1 MDSGIEYRIL
11 IKKMSIK
18 ARKILLILLVFLSFL
33 LIYQFFVK
41 KDMTDFGVCYKAGQR
56 IVKGKML
63 YQISDGHLQ
72 FKYFPASAVIFS
84 VLTLFPYEMA
94 KVLWHLLELY
104 LLFLCLTLSYD
115 LLPEKH
121 KKKGLVGVLTFL
133 VLLKFIGRE
142 IELGQVNILI
152 AFFLIVM
159 VKALVE
165 RKEWKAGFFW
175 GFSLV
180 FKPYA
185 LVFLPYFILKKK
197 IKAVASGLGILVVS
211 FVLPVFF
218 YGFKQSFFVLKEWQ
232 RTLSLSTPP
241 LLDHYDNSSVY
252 AFFLK
257 NLPADKSVWA
267 WILSICTA
275 LLIGFFLL
283 WMMDS
288 GKKLKVTQPEVL
300 ESSFLFIMIPF
311 FSPLSWHYN
320 YLYSI
325 LAVVFLMNWIDKFR
339 PVMKYILIVNF
350 ICIGASLREV
360 LGKGVFRF
368 YTQHSLVVVSF
379 LILLFYL
386 FYTRIKMESGKVE
399 AKP

>member
-1 MDSGIEYRIL
+1 
-11 IKKMSIK
+11 MSIR
-18 ARKILLILLVFLSFL
+18 ARKILIIFFVFLFFL

-41 KDMTDFGVCYKAGQR
+41 KDMTDFGVCYKAGKR
-56 IVKGKML
+56 IVKGEML
-63 YQISDGHLQ
+63 YQVSDGHLQ

-84 VLTLFPYEMA
+84 VMTLFPYEIA
-94 KVLWHLLELY
+94 KVLWHFLELY
-104 LLFLCLTLSYD
+104 LLFLCLTLSYN

-142 IELGQVNILI
+142 IELGQVNILM
-152 AFFLIVM
+152 AFLLILM

-165 RKEWKAGFFW
+165 RKDRQAGLLW
-175 GFSLV
+175 GFSLI

-197 IKAVASGLGILVVS
+197 IKAAASGLGVLVVG
-211 FVLPVFF
+211 FILPVFF
-218 YGFKQSFFVLKEWQ
+218 YGFKHSFFVLKEWQ
-232 RTLSLSTPP
+232 RTLSLSTPS

-257 NLPADKSVWA
+257 NLPADKSEWA
-267 WILSICTA
+267 WIFSICTA

-320 YLYSI
+320 YLYAI
-325 LAVVFLMNWIDKFR
+325 LAVVFLINWIDKF
-339 PVMKYILIVNF
+339 PLVMKYILIANF
-350 ICIGASLREV
+350 FCIGASLREV
-360 LGKGVFRF
+360 LGKGLFHF
-368 YTQHSLVVVSF
+368 YTQHSLVVISF

-386 FYTRIKMESGKVE
+386 FYTRIKMESGQVE

>member
-1 MDSGIEYRIL
+1 MLR
-11 IKKMSIK
+11 MSVRV
-18 ARKILLILLVFLSFL
+18 RKILLILLVFLFFL

-41 KDMTDFGVCYKAGQR
+41 KDMTDFGVCYKAGKR
-56 IVKGKML
+56 IVNGEML
-63 YQISDGHLQ
+63 YQVSDGHLQ

-84 VLTLFPYEMA
+84 VLTLFPFEMA
-94 KVLWHLLELY
+94 KMLWYFLELT
-104 LLFLCLTLSYD
+104 LLFLCLTIAYD

-121 KKKGLVGVLTFL
+121 KKKGSMVALTFL
-133 VLLKFIGRE
+133 VLLKFVGRE
-142 IELGQVNILI
+142 MELGQINILM
-152 AFFLIVM
+152 AFLLIMM

-165 RKEWKAGFFW
+165 SKEWQAGLLW
-175 GFSLV
+175 GFSLI

-197 IKAVASGLGILVVS
+197 IKAVASGIGILAMGL
-211 FVLPVFF
+211 VLTVFF
-218 YGFKQSFFVLKEWQ
+218 YGFRQSFFVLKEWQ
-232 RTLSLSTPP
+232 RTLSLSTPS
-241 LLDHYDNSSVY
+241 LLDHYDNSSVF

-257 NLPADKSVWA
+257 NLPADKNELA
-267 WILSICTA
+267 WILSLCTA
-275 LLIGFFLL
+275 ILLGIFLL
-283 WMMDS
+283 WIMYS
-288 GKKLKVTQPEVL
+288 GKKLRVTQPEVL

-311 FSPLSWHYN
+311 FSPLSWYYN
-320 YLYSI
+320 YLYAI
-325 LAVVFLMNWIDKFR
+325 PAVVFLMNWMDKF
-339 PVMKYILIVNF
+339 PPAMKYILIANF

-386 FYTRIKMESGKVE
+386 FYLRIKMESGQVE

>member
-1 MDSGIEYRIL
+1 M
-11 IKKMSIK
+11 KMSVK
-18 ARKILLILLVFLSFL
+18 MRKILLIILVFLFFL

-41 KDMTDFGVCYKAGQR
+41 KDMTDFGVCYKAGKR
-56 IVKGKML
+56 IVKGEML

-72 FKYFPASAVIFS
+72 FKYLPASAVIFS
-84 VLTLFPYEMA
+84 VLTLFPFEMA
-94 KVLWHLLELY
+94 KVLWYFIELF
-104 LLFLCLTLSYD
+104 LLFLCLTISYD

-121 KKKGLVGVLTFL
+121 KKKGLVVVLTFL

-142 IELGQVNILI
+142 IELGQVNVLI
-152 AFFLIVM
+152 AFLLIMM

-165 RKEWKAGFFW
+165 RKEWQVGSLW
-175 GFSLV
+175 GFSLI

-197 IKAVASGLGILVVS
+197 IKTLASGLGILVAS

-232 RTLSLSTPP
+232 RTLSLSTPA

-257 NLPADKSVWA
+257 NLPADKDEWA
-267 WILSICTA
+267 WILSLCLA

-283 WMMDS
+283 WMMHS
-288 GKKLKVTQPEVL
+288 GKRSRVTQPEVL

-320 YLYSI
+320 YLYAI
-325 LAVVFLMNWIDKFR
+325 LAVVFLMNWIDKFS
-339 PVMKYILIVNF
+339 PVMKYVLIANF
-350 ICIGASLREV
+350 IFIGASLREI
-360 LGKGVFRF
+360 LGKGMFRF

-386 FYTRIKMESGKVE
+386 FYSRIKIESGQIDN
-399 AKP
+399 KP

>member
-1 MDSGIEYRIL
+1 MN
-11 IKKMSIK
+11 MSVR
-18 ARKILLILLVFLSFL
+18 ARKALLVLLVFLLFL

-41 KDMTDFGVCYKAGQR
+41 KDMTDFGVCYKAGKR
-56 IVKGKML
+56 IVNGEML
-63 YQISDGHLQ
+63 YRVSDGHLQ
-72 FKYFPASAVIFS
+72 FKYFPAAAVIFS

-94 KVLWHLLELY
+94 KVMWYFLELT
-104 LLFLCLTLSYD
+104 LLFLCMTISYD

-121 KKKGLVGVLTFL
+121 KKKGSVVALTFL

-142 IELGQVNILI
+142 MELGQINILM
-152 AFFLIVM
+152 AFLLIMM
-159 VKALVE
+159 VKALTE
-165 RKEWKAGFFW
+165 RKEWQAGLLW
-175 GFSLV
+175 GFSLI

-185 LVFLPYFILKKK
+185 LVFFPYFILKKK
-197 IKAVASGLGILVVS
+197 IKTVASGLGILAVG
-211 FVLPVFF
+211 FVFPVFF

-232 RTLSLSTPP
+232 RTLSLSTPS

-257 NLPADKSVWA
+257 NLPADRGGWA
-267 WILSICTA
+267 WILSVCTA
-275 LLIGFFLL
+275 LLLGIFLL
-283 WMMDS
+283 WIMYF
-288 GKKLKVTQPEVL
+288 GKKIRVTQPEIL

-311 FSPLSWHYN
+311 FSPLSWYYN
-320 YLYSI
+320 YLYAI
-325 LAVVFLMNWIDKFR
+325 PAVVFLMNWTDKFP
-339 PVMKYILIVNF
+339 PVMKYILIANF

-386 FYTRIKMESGKVE
+386 FYSRIKMEPGQVE

>member
-1 MDSGIEYRIL
+1 M
-11 IKKMSIK
+11 KMSVRV
-18 ARKILLILLVFLSFL
+18 RKILLIILVFLFFL

-56 IVKGKML
+56 IVKGEML
-63 YQISDGHLQ
+63 YQVSDGHLQ
-72 FKYFPASAVIFS
+72 FKYLPASAVIFS
-84 VLTLFPYEMA
+84 VLTLFPFEMA
-94 KVLWHLLELY
+94 KVLWYFIELF
-104 LLFLCLTLSYD
+104 LLFFCLTISYD

-121 KKKGLVGVLTFL
+121 KKKGLVITLTFL

-142 IELGQVNILI
+142 IELGQVNVLI
-152 AFFLIVM
+152 AFLLVMM

-165 RKEWKAGFFW
+165 RKEWQVGLLW
-175 GFSLV
+175 GFSLI

-185 LVFLPYFILKKK
+185 LVFFPYFILKKK
-197 IKAVASGLGILVVS
+197 IKTLASGLGILVAS
-211 FVLPVFF
+211 FVLPVIF

-232 RTLSLSTPP
+232 RTLSLSTPA

-257 NLPADKSVWA
+257 NLPADKDQWA
-267 WILSICTA
+267 WILSLCTA
-275 LLIGFFLL
+275 VLIGFFLL
-283 WMMDS
+283 WMIDS
-288 GKKLKVTQPEVL
+288 GKKLRVEQPEVL

-311 FSPLSWHYN
+311 FSPLSWNYN

-325 LAVVFLMNWIDKFR
+325 LAMVFLMNCIDKFS
-339 PVMKYILIVNF
+339 PAMKYILIANF
-350 ICIGASLREV
+350 ICIGASLREI
-360 LGKGVFRF
+360 LGKRMFHF

-386 FYTRIKMESGKVE
+386 FYTRIKMKSGKVE
-399 AKP
+399 AKPL

>member
-1 MDSGIEYRIL
+1 M
-11 IKKMSIK
+11 KMSVGAQK
-18 ARKILLILLVFLSFL
+18 ALLVLLVFLLFL

-41 KDMTDFGVCYKAGQR
+41 KDMTDFGVCYKAGKR
-56 IVKGKML
+56 IVNGEML
-63 YQISDGHLQ
+63 YRVSDGHLQ

-84 VLTLFPYEMA
+84 VLTLFPFEMA
-94 KVLWHLLELY
+94 KMLWYFLELT
-104 LLFLCLTLSYD
+104 LLFLCLTISYD

-121 KKKGLVGVLTFL
+121 KKKGFVVALTFL

-142 IELGQVNILI
+142 MELGQINILM
-152 AFFLIVM
+152 AFLLIMM
-159 VKALVE
+159 VKALTE
-165 RKEWKAGFFW
+165 RKEWQAGLLW
-175 GFSLV
+175 GFSLI

-185 LVFLPYFILKKK
+185 LVFFPYFILKKK
-197 IKAVASGLGILVVS
+197 IKATASGLGILGMS
-211 FVLPVFF
+211 FVLSVFF

-232 RTLSLSTPP
+232 RTLSLSTPS

-257 NLPADKSVWA
+257 NLPADKSEWA
-267 WILSICTA
+267 WILSVCTA
-275 LLIGFFLL
+275 LLLGVFLL
-283 WMMDS
+283 WIMYF
-288 GKKLKVTQPEVL
+288 GKKIKVTQPEVL

-311 FSPLSWHYN
+311 FSPLSWYYN
-320 YLYSI
+320 YLYAI
-325 LAVVFLMNWIDKFR
+325 PAVVFLMNWTDKFP
-339 PVMKYILIVNF
+339 PVMKYILIANF

-386 FYTRIKMESGKVE
+386 FYSRIKIESGQIE

>member
-1 MDSGIEYRIL
+1 M
-11 IKKMSIK
+11 KMSVR
-18 ARKILLILLVFLSFL
+18 ARKALLVLLVFLLFL

-41 KDMTDFGVCYKAGQR
+41 KDMTDFEVCYKAGKR
-56 IVKGKML
+56 IVNGEML
-63 YQISDGHLQ
+63 YRVSDGHLQ

-84 VLTLFPYEMA
+84 VLALFPFEMA
-94 KVLWHLLELY
+94 KVLWYFLELT
-104 LLFLCLTLSYD
+104 LLFLCLTISYD

-121 KKKGLVGVLTFL
+121 KKKGAVVALTFL

-142 IELGQVNILI
+142 IELGQINILM
-152 AFFLIVM
+152 AFLLIMM
-159 VKALVE
+159 VKALTE
-165 RKEWKAGFFW
+165 RKEWQAGLLW
-175 GFSLV
+175 GFSLI

-185 LVFLPYFILKKK
+185 LVFFPYFILKKK
-197 IKAVASGLGILVVS
+197 IKAMASGLGILGMS

-232 RTLSLSTPP
+232 RTLSLSTPS

-257 NLPADKSVWA
+257 NLPADKSEWA
-267 WILSICTA
+267 WILSVCTA
-275 LLIGFFLL
+275 LLLGVFLL
-283 WMMDS
+283 WIMYF
-288 GKKLKVTQPEVL
+288 GKKIKVTQPEVL

-311 FSPLSWHYN
+311 FSPLSWYYN
-320 YLYSI
+320 YLYAI
-325 LAVVFLMNWIDKFR
+325 PAVVFLMNWTDKF
-339 PVMKYILIVNF
+339 PPAKKYILIANF

-386 FYTRIKMESGKVE
+386 FYSRIKIESGQIE